1 MVKNYIKMALRSLAK
16 NKLVSFINIFGLSTA
31 IGVSIVVFSF
41 LKFEFSQDNFHSN
54 RENIFLVMNVVDRDG
69 QEQVWGDSPVPIG
82 AMLKEDY
89 PQIKSVVRIA
99 NKNMVF
105 KYEDQV
111 FNESTRFVDPEFLT
125 MFTFPMKYGAISSI
139 EDKSRIIISSQ
150 LSEKYFGE
158 MNPVGE
164 QVTLN
169 FGEDRVETFIIGA
182 VAEKFPQTASF
193 SFSVLANWQNKI
205 DLFRDEDPT
214 NWGDFIAATFIQLS
228 NIEDKGIIEAGMN
241 KYVALQNQ
249 VELDWPASTYPL
261 QPFATLSIDSY
272 KILGDISRGDE
283 PTGRIVLSTIALFLL
298 ILACFNYMNIA
309 IVSAS
314 KRLKEI
320 GLRKSIGGNKGQ
332 LVWQFLLEN
341 MMLTLFALFLGTL
354 LGKFFFVPWFVNQ
367 FGVELSFNLTSNF
380 TVWVFFFGMLVL
392 VGLAS
397 GAYPAF
403 YVASFKPVDIFRG
416 GLKLAGKNRFTRVL
430 LTFQFVLSLL
440 AFVCGIIFVQ
450 NVDYQKDR
458 DWGYNQDQIYVLQ
471 VPDGES
477 YRMLKNKIAQNPN
490 VLAVT
495 GSKNHVGRSVAM
507 AVIDKDDKKYEV
519 RRIDVGSDYIES
531 MGLSLKEGR
540 DFNRD
545 LKTDEQSVIVNETF
559 VSKIG
564 WDNIINNTFTYDSAE
579 YSIIGIVEDYHYTS
593 FWQKIEPAMLRMVPD
608 DDFRFVLA
616 KVSAGSVVETTEYF
630 ESTWKT
636 MMPDLPFTGFFQ
648 DTVFDDYFNNI
659 SGHSKLLGFT
669 ATLAIILS
677 SMGLFGLV
685 SLSVASKKKEF
696 SIRKVLGAGSLDMA
710 KGVNQQYIWILLIA
724 TIIGT
729 PISYFV
735 MEAFLDSVYE
745 YHVPV
750 QFVSIAAG
758 IIGIFV
764 IAFLT
769 VSALV
774 VKVIRDNPV
783 DALRNE

>member
-477 YRMLKNKIAQNPN
+477 YRMLKNEIAQNPD

-495 GSKNHVGRSVAM
+495 GSKNHLGRSVGM

-519 RRIDVGSDYIES
+519 RRIDVGADYVES
-531 MGLSLKEGR
+531 MGLSLLEGR
-540 DFNRD
+540 DFNQD

-564 WDNIINNTFTYDSAE
+564 WDNIIDNTFTYDSAE

-593 FWQKIEPAMLRMVPD
+593 FWQKVEPAMLRMVPD

-616 KVSAGSVVETTEYF
+616 QVGAGSLVETTEYF
-630 ESTWKT
+630 ESTWKA